1 MLRSQG
7 IERFGWV
14 KGVGAASPAEP
25 HHMDEGSPF
34 FTDGLRVVLWFGK
47 PPIAFDEIRVPLG
60 QAAAAL
66 TTSFFANVRATE
78 NNATTEERDAPFAS
92 SSSTR

>member
-1 MLRSQG
+1 VDPDVDEARNYLAQDMLRSQG

-34 FTDGLRVVLWFGK
+34 FTDGLRVVLWFASRLSPSTK
-47 PPIAFDEIRVPLG
+47 SAFFPGTSRRRVKYVV
-60 QAAAAL
+60 
-66 TTSFFANVRATE
+66 FR
-78 NNATTEERDAPFAS
+78 ERP
-92 SSSTR
+92 RYRE